1 MRCKGADTLIM
12 ASKIINMIVYLD
24 VHSQPINIKVWCPNI
39 IVSFLLS
46 VLKAS
51 SEFSLFCKN
60 LYHLKLERNVLRTMF
75 YRLSW
80 SLTANDIKAERKFSH
95 DSYKCV

>member
-12 ASKIINMIVYLD
+12 VSKIINMIVYLD
-24 VHSQPINIKVWCPNI
+24 VHSQPINIKVWCLNI

-51 SEFSLFCKN
+51 SELSLFCKKS
-60 LYHLKLERNVLRTMF
+60 LSLETGKKCIKND
-75 YRLSW
+75 RLSW

>member
-12 ASKIINMIVYLD
+12 VSKIVNILVYLD
-24 VHSQPINIKVWCPNI
+24 VHSQPINIKVWYVNV
-39 IVSFLLS
+39 IVSFLLN

-60 LYHLKLERNVLRTMF
+60 LYDLKLERNGLRSMF
-75 YRLSW
+75 LW
-80 SLTANDIKAERKFSH
+80 TFMVTHRK
-95 DSYKCV
+95 